1 MKNLKSTGPTNPNV
15 QSIRRYLR
23 RSAHKW
29 HASIWRD
36 VDNYLQK
43 PRRTNVEVNL
53 SKINRLTK
61 QDDIVIVPGK
71 VLSSGKLLHHVT
83 IAALNFSQHAREKIL
98 SSGGKCLTLK
108 ELIKQNPKGSN
119 IKVIT

>member
-15 QSIRRYLR
+15 QSLRRYLR
-23 RSAHKW
+23 RSAHKL
-29 HASIWRD
+29 HASIWKD
-36 VDNYLQK
+36 IDHHLQK
-43 PRRTNVEVNL
+43 PRRTSVEVNL

-71 VLSSGKLLHHVT
+71 VLSSGKLLHNIT